1 ANRSPCL
8 GQRDVSVSVNPGA
21 DRRLSRSRD
30 RVAAFLPVVLS
41 VGLPPVPPPL
51 SRSGTSLSFLVP
63 GYLMAGGNFL
73 GRVISYVVNELV
85 VEGLANNRAFQRF
98 AVRTSKAIED
108 VSTKAA
114 QARERLVAQL
124 KDATK
129 DDDSFRRP

>member
-1 ANRSPCL
+1 
-8 GQRDVSVSVNPGA
+8 
-21 DRRLSRSRD
+21 
-30 RVAAFLPVVLS
+30 
-41 VGLPPVPPPL
+41 
-51 SRSGTSLSFLVP
+51 
-63 GYLMAGGNFL
+63 MAGGNFL
-73 GRVISYVVNELV
+73 GRVISYVVNEVV